1 MHPKEK
7 ILPIFKKGLLFH
19 GWWIAFTALAVNS
32 ILSAPTYGGTGLW
45 IDSLENHFGW
55 TRTQLSIAFSLG
67 QLEGSIVSPFVGYL
81 IDRYGGKKI
90 SICGVIIAS
99 FGFICLSQTINL
111 TSDTT
116 SWIDPLI
123 FYVSYMIIMLG
134 VSLGGWI
141 PMTVILNNWF
151 TKNKSLAMSMGSV
164 GFAVGTFI
172 FVPII
177 AAIITPDRLGWR
189 LTAIIVSI
197 FFCILIVPILK
208 IVKDTPKEFGLVPD
222 GEENTTEHEG
232 IGASSTNSPT
242 DFSLGEALKEKVFWY
257 VAIGQGASAMMTTT
271 MMVHLILAFKDQ
283 GISLQSAAVI
293 WGIAM
298 GIGGVAQ
305 VIGGI
310 VGDRTPKR
318 FAACGFGCLQAIG
331 VALAVVVDSYSM
343 ALVFAVIYGVGYGA
357 RAPVTTSMRGEYFGR
372 KSFGKIM
379 GISAVPLM
387 IMTMIAP
394 VFAGRSFDSTGDYTT
409 SFLWIALFGFIGSL
423 IFLIAKK
430 PLHPSLKHT
439 LK

>member
-1 MHPKEK
+1 M
-7 ILPIFKKGLLFH
+7 PIFKKGTLFY

-45 IDSLENHFGW
+45 IDSLESHFGW

-67 QLEGSIVSPFVGYL
+67 QLEGSIVSPIVGYL
-81 IDRYGGKKI
+81 IDRYGGKRV
-90 SICGVIIAS
+90 SICGVFIAS
-99 FGFICLSQTINL
+99 LGFLCLSQTINL

-123 FYVSYMIIMLG
+123 FYISYMIIMLG
-134 VSLGGWI
+134 VSLGSWI

-172 FVPII
+172 FVPIM

-189 LTAIIVSI
+189 ITAIAVSI
-197 FFCILIVPILK
+197 FFCILFIPIWK
-208 IVKDTPKEFGLVPD
+208 IVKNTPQELGLAPD
-222 GEENTTEHEG
+222 GEKNLTENDAME
-232 IGASSTNSPT
+232 ASSTDSSA
-242 DFSLGEALKEKVFWY
+242 DFSLREALREKVFWY

-283 GISLQSAAVI
+283 GISLQSAALI

-298 GIGGVAQ
+298 GIGGIAQ
-305 VIGGI
+305 IIGGI

-331 VALAVVVDSYSM
+331 VGLAVVVDSYSM

-357 RAPVTTSMRGEYFGR
+357 RAPITTSMRGEYFGR

-387 IMTMIAP
+387 IMTMVAP
-394 VFAGRSFDSTGDYTT
+394 VFAGRSFDSTGNYTT

-430 PLHPSLKHT
+430 PVHPSLKHP
-439 LK
+439 LQ

>member
-67 QLEGSIVSPFVGYL
+67 QLEGSNVSPFVGYL

-151 TKNKSLAMSMGSV
+151 TKNKSLAMSMG
-164 GFAVGTFI
+164 
-172 FVPII
+172 
-177 AAIITPDRLGWR
+177 
-189 LTAIIVSI
+189 
-197 FFCILIVPILK
+197 
-208 IVKDTPKEFGLVPD
+208 
-222 GEENTTEHEG
+222 
-232 IGASSTNSPT
+232 
-242 DFSLGEALKEKVFWY
+242 
-257 VAIGQGASAMMTTT
+257 
-271 MMVHLILAFKDQ
+271 
-283 GISLQSAAVI
+283 
-293 WGIAM
+293 
-298 GIGGVAQ
+298 
-305 VIGGI
+305 
-310 VGDRTPKR
+310 
-318 FAACGFGCLQAIG
+318 
-331 VALAVVVDSYSM
+331 
-343 ALVFAVIYGVGYGA
+343 
-357 RAPVTTSMRGEYFGR
+357 
-372 KSFGKIM
+372 
-379 GISAVPLM
+379 
-387 IMTMIAP
+387 
-394 VFAGRSFDSTGDYTT
+394 
-409 SFLWIALFGFIGSL
+409 
-423 IFLIAKK
+423 
-430 PLHPSLKHT
+430 
-439 LK
+439 